1 MIHFKAKNRT
11 AMNIYQKLNSYYISI
26 FCYHQWNNHEAFRL
40 QELITTND
48 EEYINLAVNMAKDK
62 ETLKKLKL
70 KLKNNKLSKLLFN
83 TKK

>member
-1 MIHFKAKNRT
+1 MLKA
-11 AMNIYQKLNSYYISI
+11 LD
-26 FCYHQWNNHEAFRL
+26 L

-83 TKK
+83 TKKYTSNIEKAFENIYSLKCKNKKLVDLEVDKLL